1 MMNVGGASA
10 PRLLLPPHSR
20 NLRLHRVKDRADTF
34 FVTKCVQPR
43 GEALTD
49 ELRKV
54 VCQAFRYGVIDNRI
68 RLAAYVVMPDHRHAL
83 FALHEGWTLP
93 RFMHAF
99 MSFVA
104 AKTCTGL
111 TARDR
116 AWQDGYYETLIRT
129 AKQFGYVGD
138 YIEWNPVRK
147 GLVSRPEEWDA
158 TSLRERDIIT
168 HPWPW
173 DFESD

>member
-1 MMNVGGASA
+1 M
-10 PRLLLPPHSR
+10 RPHSR
-20 NLRLHRVKDRADTF
+20 NLRLHRLKDRADTF

-43 GEALTD
+43 GEALTG
-49 ELRKV
+49 ESRKV
-54 VCQAFRYGVIDNRI
+54 VCEAFRYAVANKRI
-68 RLAAYVVMPDHRHAL
+68 KLAAFVVMPDHWHGL
-83 FALHEGWTLP
+83 FALAEGWTLP

-104 AKTCTGL
+104 GKTCTGL
-111 TARDR
+111 AARGC

-129 AKQFGYVGD
+129 AKQFEYVGD

-147 GLVSRPEEWDA
+147 GLAKTPEQWDA
-158 TSLRERDIIT
+158 TSRREQDIIT

-173 DFESD
+173 DFES